1 MANEETLPQLA
12 KKLEEYIMTLP
23 SAKQFN
29 TLSRGPRQVMM
40 NLQDAAYNLRT
51 NTERYFFADDSEEQ
65 KLFIASAI
73 EQAKLTNEY
82 ILRASEYDLLGPADV
97 AHLSAL
103 ADSIRERLE

>member
-1 MANEETLPQLA
+1 
-12 KKLEEYIMTLP
+12 MTLP

-29 TLSRGPRQVMM
+29 TLSTEPRKVMIA
-40 NLQDAAYNLRT
+40 LQDSAYAMRI

-65 KLFIASAI
+65 QLFIAAAI
-73 EQAKLTNEY
+73 EQAKLVNEY